1 MIIFI
6 PTRGRVNTQV
16 TRQCFYMDEISKT
29 NLVVYVIPKYEL
41 HLWKSKYALNSYGY
55 ESWTRKL
62 GINVHIVSDDWKFS
76 DIRQNLVS
84 EFHRFDKYQVCM
96 DDDLRF
102 LRRRTPTDPAQL
114 KGTLQDSIDMFKR
127 IEKYLTVDGYH
138 HGAISTRPGNNNV
151 ETETK
156 LNTRALDLHFYNAE
170 TIFKEGLKFTDV
182 LLKQDLHMT
191 MSMLELGYQNIVDYY
206 YIAGQTNNGNNP
218 GGCNLWRTL
227 DMLNEASYTLQKLH
241 PKFIKTRV
249 KKSLSTY
256 GGVDRIEVT
265 CYWKKCFNTR
275 AAERKLYR

>member
-6 PTRGRVNTQV
+6 PTRGRVDKQV
-16 TRQCFYMDEISKT
+16 TRQCFYMDEIQKKY
-29 NLVVYVIPKYEL
+29 LVVYVVPDEEL
-41 HLWKSKYALNSYGY
+41 GLWDAKEPNC
-55 ESWTRKL
+55 KL
-62 GINVHIVSDDWKFS
+62 ENDWSRDDPGINILGVPNYWKFS
-76 DIRQNLVS
+76 DIRQHIVD
-84 EFHRFDKYQVCM
+84 EYKYADKYQVCM

-127 IEKYLTVDGYH
+127 IEGYLKGGYH
-138 HGAISTRPGNNNV
+138 HGAISTRPGNHNV

-156 LNTRALDLHFYNAE
+156 ENTRALDLHFYNAE

-191 MSMLELGYQNIVDYY
+191 MSMLELGYRNIVDYY

-227 DMLNEASYTLQKLH
+227 DMLNEASYALQKLH
-241 PKFIKTRV
+241 PKYIKTRV

-265 CYWKKCFNTR
+265 CYWKNCFNSR